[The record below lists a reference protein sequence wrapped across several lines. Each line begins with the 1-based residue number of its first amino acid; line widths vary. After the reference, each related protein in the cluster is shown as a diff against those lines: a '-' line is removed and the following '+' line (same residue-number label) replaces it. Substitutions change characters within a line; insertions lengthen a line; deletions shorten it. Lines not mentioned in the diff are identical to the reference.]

1 MIPFIEKLKISF
13 KKENKIED
21 FRKEQKEFFGKGDL
35 LAEPIFYSGTGV
47 YDFQYLDFLEWK
59 YKYDKEWLIK
69 NKKFDIEKSKSI
81 AAQTKNILQGKS
93 KKVHLYSLKEKKPQI
108 IKKLKKKNPDEDW
121 KTHTK
126 EILSMMELHQYV
138 ELFFEYTSNDKEL
151 SKDEIRE
158 EGWKSFYKGLIEL
171 FVIRKAD
178 FDESSEIDSFLDNF
192 SISFEE
198 NLNSQFQ
205 AIGSFNL
212 INGNMIKS

>member
-1 MIPFIEKLKISF
+1 
-13 KKENKIED
+13 
-21 FRKEQKEFFGKGDL
+21 
-35 LAEPIFYSGTGV
+35 
-47 YDFQYLDFLEWK
+47 
-59 YKYDKEWLIK
+59 
-69 NKKFDIEKSKSI
+69 
-81 AAQTKNILQGKS
+81 
-93 KKVHLYSLKEKKPQI
+93 
-108 IKKLKKKNPDEDW
+108 LKKKNPDEDW